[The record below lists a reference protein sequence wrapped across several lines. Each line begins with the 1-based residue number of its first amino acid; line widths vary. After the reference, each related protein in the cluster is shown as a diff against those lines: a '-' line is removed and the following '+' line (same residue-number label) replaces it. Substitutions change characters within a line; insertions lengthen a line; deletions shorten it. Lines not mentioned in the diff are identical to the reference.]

1 MDHDAIHFRY
11 TYDLLFYCLQLGYG
25 SKGNKI
31 HYSGPLLV
39 PSGKADQILK
49 DHDRQIQEAVRRA
62 RLDKARV
69 RKMQVEGN
77 QLSTNSLFVSG
88 R

>member
-1 MDHDAIHFRY
+1 MAM
-11 TYDLLFYCLQLGYG
+11 LMLCQLGYG

-39 PSGKADQILK
+39 PSGKVDQMLRE
-49 DHDRQIQEAVRRA
+49 HDRQIQEAARRA
-62 RLDKARV
+62 RHDRAKV
-69 RKMQVEGN
+69 RKLHAEAN
-77 QLSTNSLFVSG
+77 QISANSLFISG

>member
-1 MDHDAIHFRY
+1 MFCI
-11 TYDLLFYCLQLGYG
+11 LVQLGYG
-25 SKGNKI
+25 SKGHKI
-31 HYSGPLLV
+31 HYSGPLIV
-39 PSGKADQILK
+39 PSGNVDQMLK

-62 RLDKARV
+62 RVDKAKV
-69 RKMQVEGN
+69 RKVQMEGN